1 MTSRPTTATKKKA
14 NNAPPTSQ
22 KASPSEAFFCAATY
36 TQLRAWGIGIKK
48 LIVSR
53 QPILINLKSNTMKNT
68 LQRYR
73 VLTNPQA

>member
-1 MTSRPTTATKKKA
+1 MRLAVA
-14 NNAPPTSQ
+14 AC
-22 KASPSEAFFCAATY
+22 SPVVVLFRKILIFVF
-36 TQLRAWGIGIKK
+36 QNDAWIRDKKK